1 MGNTNG
7 SQNLLV
13 LDQNYTYLTLK
24 THPVFGE
31 IKLYKHSDTG
41 RKIAIINKQ
50 IFESEQHNMKQET
63 YLKRKSYNNIN
74 LLKVLG
80 FQKLVANDLCSQ
92 IKYLSI
98 QVEYYENTIAQFKER
113 FTEKELYYLI
123 FSLCDAMD
131 YCKQNNNEITDL
143 HPSKI
148 LVTDDGFVKLV
159 DNIVA
164 LEAISNFHQV
174 KYNDR
179 QVEYLAPEQ
188 LELFSGLKNKINQDK
203 ANIFCLGLLLSQ
215 LITKQPVSDYYLEE
229 FVNLN
234 LVFKRLDQKFAQYS
248 YSNSLYTLLKE
259 MLAPDPEERL
269 SIKQV
274 LAKKQYH
281 HFVSN
286 LDGDS
291 VDFTDHHP
299 PESILQSPNSYY
311 YDEQHISY
319 HRKKES
325 MISLKAVNE
334 ENLFMDS
341 SLQIRIDKALAESN
355 KLLDQISVSSPVT
368 KFQSRATINGIFDSV
383 QNPLIQLTESRIKRL
398 IENSE
403 DTIEKSQQQSKVCL

>member
-7 SQNLLV
+7 TQNLLV
-13 LDQNYTYLTLK
+13 LDQNYLYVTQK
-24 THPVFGE
+24 THQVFGE
-31 IKLYKHSDTG
+31 IKLYKHCETG
-41 RKIAIINKQ
+41 RRIAIINKQ

-63 YLKRKSYNNIN
+63 YSKRKQYDNIN

-98 QVEYYENTIAQFKER
+98 QVEYYENTITQFKER

-159 DNIVA
+159 DNIVS

-188 LELFSGLKNKINQDK
+188 LEMFSGLKNKINQDK

-215 LITKQPVSDYYLEE
+215 LITQQPVSDYYLEE

-234 LVFKRLDQKFAQYS
+234 ILFKRLDQKFTQYS
-248 YSNSLYTLLKE
+248 YSNSLYTMLKE
-259 MLAPDPEERL
+259 MLALDPEERL

-291 VDFTDHHP
+291 VDFADHHS
-299 PESILQSPNSYY
+299 PESIIQSPNSYCQ
-311 YDEQHISY
+311 DEQQISY
-319 HRKKES
+319 HKKKES
-325 MISLKAVNE
+325 IISLKAANE
-334 ENLFMDS
+334 ENIITDTI
-341 SLQIRIDKALAESN
+341 LQIRIDKALAESN
-355 KLLDQISVSSPVT
+355 KLLDQINVSSPVT
-368 KFQSRATINGIFDSV
+368 KNQSRATISGIYDSV
-383 QNPLIQLTESRIKRL
+383 QNPLVQLTESRIKRL

-403 DTIEKSQQQSKVCL
+403 QTIEKSLYQLKQCS

>member
-1 MGNTNG
+1 MGNSNG
-7 SQNLLV
+7 QQSLLV
-13 LDQNYTYLTLK
+13 LDQNYAYQTLK

-31 IKLYKHSDTG
+31 IKLYKHSETG

-63 YLKRKSYNNIN
+63 YLKRKSYDNIN

-80 FQKLVANDLCSQ
+80 FQKLIANDLCSQ
-92 IKYLSI
+92 IRYLSI
-98 QVEYYENTIAQFKER
+98 QVEYYENTITQFKEK

-188 LELFSGLKNKINQDK
+188 LELFSGLKNKINQEK

-234 LVFKRLDQKFAQYS
+234 LLFKRLDQKFAQYS
-248 YSNSLYTLLKE
+248 YSSSLYALLKE
-259 MLAPDPEERL
+259 MLAHDPEERL
-269 SIKQV
+269 STKQV

-291 VDFTDHHP
+291 VDFAEHHHP
-299 PESILQSPNSYY
+299 DSILQSPNSYY
-311 YDEQHISY
+311 QEEQQVSY

-325 MISLKAVNE
+325 ILSVKATNE
-334 ENLFMDS
+334 EFQIADQ
-341 SLQIRIDKALAESN
+341 SLQKRIDQALAESN
-355 KLLDQISVSSPVT
+355 KLLDQLSVSSPVT
-368 KFQSRATINGIFDSV
+368 KFQSRATINGIYDSV
-383 QNPLIQLTESRIKRL
+383 QNPLVQLTESRIKRL

-403 DTIEKSQQQSKVCL
+403 EVIEKSLIQSKTCM